1 MSAFGTSAA
10 QSVAGTHQ
18 AEQVAAR
25 GVTRK
30 EARRPRGPASTREQ
44 EELDRVEIAEAVRNL
59 KDNAQ
64 EEARED
70 RQECPAYD
78 PGGLLRPGEGARRP
92 CIDVQG

>member
-10 QSVAGTHQ
+10 QSVAGLHQ

-25 GVTRK
+25 DAARK
-30 EARRPRGPASTREQ
+30 EARRPRDPASTREQ

-70 RQECPAYD
+70 RQERPAYAPD
-78 PGGLLRPGEGARRP
+78 GSLRPGEGSRRP
-92 CIDVQG
+92 SIDVQG